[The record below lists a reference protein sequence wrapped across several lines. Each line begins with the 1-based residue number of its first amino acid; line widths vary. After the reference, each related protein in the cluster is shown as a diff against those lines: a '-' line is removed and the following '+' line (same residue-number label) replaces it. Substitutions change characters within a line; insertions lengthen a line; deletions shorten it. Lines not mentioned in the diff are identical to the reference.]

1 MWDVTNQR
9 FARTIAQTGIAVGI
23 AVGTVWSGVVMAAG
37 DTITYARPQDSEG
50 LDAHK
55 VTTTISFQVMQQIY
69 STLLTLDDKGKVHPG
84 VAESYSVSDDGLTYR
99 FTIRDGVMCHDG
111 TKMDA
116 AAVKWNLDRV
126 QSPDIASPFASSY
139 GNVAGTTV
147 EGRDVVYQ
155 LNEPFSPL
163 PNIFGGVLAI
173 MMCPSSVQGDDF
185 TPVGSGPYKFVSWER
200 NNKIVLEA
208 FDEYVNVHPLV
219 KNPGAPYVKNLIIK
233 VIPEGVARM
242 AALKTGEVDF
252 AEPSLPDAADLD
264 ADPNYKVYTA
274 PLSGQQGYTG
284 VTYRIPPFDDVRAR
298 RAVGYAIDRNA
309 CADYGFQGLSK
320 ATHCPIAPGLPGE
333 DQELCK
339 QWGTSYDPDKARS
352 LLAELGYGPDNP
364 LKVAFETAQLQ
375 GWDEC
380 ATIMQQ
386 QFKESYIDADLRI
399 NEWAAWTEA
408 AVEAN
413 SRTSGLPMI
422 WNVGMS
428 GTDGDYLVF
437 LWGMPGAQGAGI
449 DVPEFQQML
458 VDQRALTGE
467 ARIAKLHEVQKFLL
481 EGGYEIPLFSPG
493 WFWLSASK
501 ANVEGFFQVQVAM
514 PVFNDVT
521 FN

>member
-1 MWDVTNQR
+1 
-9 FARTIAQTGIAVGI
+9 
-23 AVGTVWSGVVMAAG
+23 
-37 DTITYARPQDSEG
+37 
-50 LDAHK
+50 
-55 VTTTISFQVMQQIY
+55 
-69 STLLTLDDKGKVHPG
+69 
-84 VAESYSVSDDGLTYR
+84 
-99 FTIRDGVMCHDG
+99 
-111 TKMDA
+111 MDA

-200 NNKIVLEA
+200 NSKIVLEA

-320 ATHCPIAPGLPGE
+320 ATHPQSHPVCLAKIRSFVSSGVL
-333 DQELCK
+333 LMIRTK
-339 QWGTSYDPDKARS
+339 PDLFLRNS
-352 LLAELGYGPDNP
+352 
-364 LKVAFETAQLQ
+364 VMAQI
-375 GWDEC
+375 
-380 ATIMQQ
+380 T
-386 QFKESYIDADLRI
+386 
-399 NEWAAWTEA
+399 
-408 AVEAN
+408 
-413 SRTSGLPMI
+413 P
-422 WNVGMS
+422 
-428 GTDGDYLVF
+428 
-437 LWGMPGAQGAGI
+437 
-449 DVPEFQQML
+449 
-458 VDQRALTGE
+458 
-467 ARIAKLHEVQKFLL
+467 
-481 EGGYEIPLFSPG
+481 
-493 WFWLSASK
+493 
-501 ANVEGFFQVQVAM
+501 
-514 PVFNDVT
+514 
-521 FN
+521 